1 MRIIVSIWM
10 FYRKLILPVLSMS
23 VAINFLVKILMGS
36 FSFELLGMS
45 YIILAPMFH
54 YFIYEIRNPNE
65 YYFYYN
71 MGITKPVLWL
81 STVILSLFIGLILT
95 LI

>member
-10 FYRKLILPVLSMS
+10 FYRKLILPALSMS
-23 VAINFLVKILMGS
+23 VAINFLVFILKDS
-36 FSFELLGMS
+36 FSFTLLGMI

-81 STVILSLFIGLILT
+81 STVILSLFIGLILA